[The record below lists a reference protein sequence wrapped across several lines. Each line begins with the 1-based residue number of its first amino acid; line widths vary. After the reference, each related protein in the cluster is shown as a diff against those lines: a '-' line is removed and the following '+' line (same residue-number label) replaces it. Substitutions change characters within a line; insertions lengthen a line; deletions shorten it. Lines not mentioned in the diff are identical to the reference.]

1 MCKFKKK
8 KFINLTKK
16 RKFAK
21 KVHKREENM
30 KKNVRKKD
38 PNYSN
43 STGVLPLYRP
53 CAQTS
58 GIIIYSDGRTN
69 GKMNSKSRI
78 EIG

>member
-1 MCKFKKK
+1 
-8 KFINLTKK
+8 
-16 RKFAK
+16 
-21 KVHKREENM
+21 M

-38 PNYSN
+38 LNSTN
-43 STGVLPLYRP
+43 STGVLPLYHP

-78 EIG
+78 EIE